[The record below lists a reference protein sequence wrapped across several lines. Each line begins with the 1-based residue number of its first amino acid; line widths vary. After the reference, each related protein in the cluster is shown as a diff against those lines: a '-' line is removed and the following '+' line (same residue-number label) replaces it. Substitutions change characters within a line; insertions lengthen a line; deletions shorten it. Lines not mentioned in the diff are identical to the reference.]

1 MSIKKWYQDYGKEG
15 VWMKMNKSIQKKF
28 RIDANIEKA
37 LRKVLSN
44 NNVTFQF
51 VMESLLRDYIC
62 KNLDVI
68 IKNDK
73 Q

>member
-1 MSIKKWYQDYGKEG
+1 
-15 VWMKMNKSIQKKF
+15 MKLNKNIQKKF
-28 RIDANIEKA
+28 RIDANTEKV

-51 VMESLLRDYIC
+51 VMETLIRDYIYSH
-62 KNLDVI
+62 LDVV

>member
-1 MSIKKWYQDYGKEG
+1 
-15 VWMKMNKSIQKKF
+15 MKMNKSIQKKF
-28 RIDANIEKA
+28 RIDANTEKA

-51 VMESLLRDYIC
+51 VMEYLLRDYIC
-62 KNLDVI
+62 NNLDVVV
-68 IKNDK
+68 KNDK

>member
-1 MSIKKWYQDYGKEG
+1 
-15 VWMKMNKSIQKKF
+15 MKLNKNIQKKF
-28 RIDANIEKA
+28 RIDANTEKA
-37 LRKVLSN
+37 LQKVLSN

-51 VMESLLRDYIC
+51 VMETLIRDYIYSH
-62 KNLDVI
+62 LDVV

>member
-1 MSIKKWYQDYGKEG
+1 
-15 VWMKMNKSIQKKF
+15 MKLNKNIQKKF
-28 RIDANIEKA
+28 RIDANTEKA

-44 NNVTFQF
+44 NNVTFQS
-51 VMESLLRDYIC
+51 VMETLIRDYIYR
-62 KNLDVI
+62 NLDVV

>member
-1 MSIKKWYQDYGKEG
+1 
-15 VWMKMNKSIQKKF
+15 MKLNKNIQKKF
-28 RIDANIEKA
+28 RIDSNTERA

-51 VMESLLRDYIC
+51 VMETLIKDYIYSY
-62 KNLDVI
+62 LDVV

-73 Q
+73 QSNITQFTADIFL

>member
-1 MSIKKWYQDYGKEG
+1 MELNKK
-15 VWMKMNKSIQKKF
+15 IQKKF
-28 RIDANIEKA
+28 RIDVNTEKA

-44 NNVTFQF
+44 NNVTFQS
-51 VMESLLRDYIC
+51 VMETLIRDYIYR
-62 KNLDVI
+62 NLDVV

>member
-1 MSIKKWYQDYGKEG
+1 MKLNKKK
-15 VWMKMNKSIQKKF
+15 QKKF
-28 RIDANIEKA
+28 RIDANTEKA

-44 NNVTFQF
+44 NNVTFQS
-51 VMESLLRDYIC
+51 VMETLIRDYIYR
-62 KNLDVI
+62 NLDVV

>member
-1 MSIKKWYQDYGKEG
+1 
-15 VWMKMNKSIQKKF
+15 MKLNKNIQKKF
-28 RIDANIEKA
+28 RIDANTEKA

-51 VMESLLRDYIC
+51 VMETLIRDYIYN
-62 KNLDVI
+62 NLDVV

>member
-1 MSIKKWYQDYGKEG
+1 MELNKK
-15 VWMKMNKSIQKKF
+15 IQKKF
-28 RIDANIEKA
+28 RIDANTEKA

-44 NNVTFQF
+44 NNVTFQS
-51 VMESLLRDYIC
+51 VMETLIRDYIYR
-62 KNLDVI
+62 NLDVV

>member
-1 MSIKKWYQDYGKEG
+1 
-15 VWMKMNKSIQKKF
+15 MKHSKNIQKKF
-28 RIDANIEKA
+28 RIDVNTEKA

-51 VMESLLRDYIC
+51 VMEALLRDYIC
-62 KNLDVI
+62 NNLDVVV
-68 IKNDK
+68 KNDK